1 MEQREEEEEQEEE
14 EEEVWQTD
22 LLEKS
27 IFFEGNG

>member
-14 EEEVWQTD
+14 EEEWQTD